1 MVLGSCLKIR
11 DVCMV
16 FEAYC
21 KVHSL
26 VSVHPKR
33 IILGEMINL
42 DMIFHVVVSVYR
54 LVKIWNSSQFPD
66 EFRNSQLDLF
76 LAGAVMSG
84 TGINGLETTI
94 SVKGTVLSLNPLVHI
109 SWHLNSSTAALRK
122 YQEINSDLP
131 ERIIIYRDGVG
142 DGQLKLVVE
151 HEVAQ
156 LKASF
161 QEISSGYK

>member
-1 MVLGSCLKIR
+1 M
-11 DVCMV
+11 
-16 FEAYC
+16 
-21 KVHSL
+21 
-26 VSVHPKR
+26 
-33 IILGEMINL
+33 
-42 DMIFHVVVSVYR
+42 
-54 LVKIWNSSQFPD
+54 
-66 EFRNSQLDLF
+66 
-76 LAGAVMSG
+76 
-84 TGINGLETTI
+84 
-94 SVKGTVLSLNPLVHI
+94 

-122 YQEINSDLP
+122 YQEINNDLP